1 MALTPEEVSSVVFDT
16 TRWHTGYDIKQVDAF
31 LVKVVEEIAFLQ
43 NEVEMAKRG
52 TNLSSSQSVDTKSPV
67 EVLTLAQ
74 QALTAATNES
84 ERLVREARARAAS
97 ISSSVESEK
106 AEISAQI
113 KRLEAI
119 EVEYRN
125 RLRGWLS
132 GLLTDLG
139 PQLHESIDSTG
150 PVKVITETPQY
161 D

>member
-16 TRWHTGYDIKQVDAF
+16 TRWRTGYDIKQVDAF
-31 LVKVVEEIAFLQ
+31 LIKIVEEIAFLQ

-52 TNLSSSQSVDTKSPV
+52 TTLSSSQSVDTKSPV

-74 QALTAATNES
+74 QALTAATNEA

-119 EVEYRN
+119 EVEYRT

-150 PVKVITETPQY
+150 PVKVITEAPQN

>member
-16 TRWHTGYDIKQVDAF
+16 TRWRTGYDIKQVDAF

-132 GLLTDLG
+132 GLLNDLG

-150 PVKVITETPQY
+150 PVKVITENSQS

>member
-16 TRWHTGYDIKQVDAF
+16 TRWRTGYDIKQVDAF
-31 LVKVVEEIAFLQ
+31 LVKIVEEISFLQ

-52 TNLSSSQSVDTKSPV
+52 TTLSSSQSVDTKSPV

-74 QALTAATNES
+74 QALTAATNEA

-119 EVEYRN
+119 EVEYRT

-150 PVKVITETPQY
+150 PVKVITETPQN

>member
-16 TRWHTGYDIKQVDAF
+16 TRWRTGYDIKQVDAF

-74 QALTAATNES
+74 QALTAATNEA

-150 PVKVITETPQY
+150 PVKVITENSQS